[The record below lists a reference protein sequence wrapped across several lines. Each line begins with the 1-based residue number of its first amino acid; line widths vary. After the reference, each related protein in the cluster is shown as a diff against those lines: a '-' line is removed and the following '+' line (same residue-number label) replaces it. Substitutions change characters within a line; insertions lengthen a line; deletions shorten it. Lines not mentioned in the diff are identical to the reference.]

1 MNIKRKKF
9 NVSLLG
15 ESEVGKTCLVQVLT
29 GIGFNEKNLSTIGM
43 DTFLDKAEFDGNEY
57 KFKIFDTNGQERYNS
72 ITDTTV
78 KIADGF
84 LLVFSVDKKQSFEK
98 IQHWIDIIDN
108 VVDIRTKAFILVG
121 NKIDKQN
128 REVTNL
134 EAMNFAKERKMEYF
148 ETSAK
153 TGFQVKEVFDKIY
166 EGIYKLNM
174 NKTNSD
180 ENKKKD
186 EINSNNNNEQNSN
199 QGNIEINKDTHKK
212 NKEKNKCC

>member
-98 IQHWIDIIDN
+98 IQHWIEIIDN
-108 VVDIRTKAFILVG
+108 VVDIRTKALILVG

-174 NKTNSD
+174 NQD
-180 ENKKKD
+180 KKD
-186 EINSNNNNEQNSN
+186 NIYSTKDFEIF
-199 QGNIEINKDTHKK
+199 
-212 NKEKNKCC
+212 